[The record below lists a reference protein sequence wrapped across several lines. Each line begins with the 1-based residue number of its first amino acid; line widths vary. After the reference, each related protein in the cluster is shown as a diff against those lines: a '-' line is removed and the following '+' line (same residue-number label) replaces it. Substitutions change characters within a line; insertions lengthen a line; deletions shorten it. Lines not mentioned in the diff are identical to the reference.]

1 MALSEV
7 QLIFSLQPHQPMYH
21 TLRGNVNNWSQFQ
34 FPSVAVS
41 SVDYG
46 GKFKSLLL
54 ISPEWSTFPFINV
67 EKDKANC
74 DASPDRIPLFIRS
87 KMSLQKCFFQP
98 QPQLPWSASSH
109 VFASP
114 SSTCS
119 LHQMSIKC
127 PLMNQSN
134 QANPHLRQDPVPE
147 IQSHQFPAHCM
158 EA

>member
-1 MALSEV
+1 MALRYNLSSACSHTHICTTLWCECE
-7 QLIFSLQPHQPMYH
+7 QLK
-21 TLRGNVNNWSQFQ
+21 
-34 FPSVAVS
+34 SVSVS
-41 SVDYG
+41 VSCFFLSVDCG

-98 QPQLPWSASSH
+98 QPKLPWSASSH
-109 VFASP
+109 VFESP

-134 QANPHLRQDPVPE
+134 QANHHMRQDPVPE

-158 EA
+158 KA